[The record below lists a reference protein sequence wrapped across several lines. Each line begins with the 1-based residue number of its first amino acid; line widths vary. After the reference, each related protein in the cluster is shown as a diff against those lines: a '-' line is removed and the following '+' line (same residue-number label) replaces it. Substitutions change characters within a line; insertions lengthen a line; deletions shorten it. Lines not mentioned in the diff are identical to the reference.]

1 MPGYFSTIALMPEIK
16 TGTCSTCGDLSWS
29 YATHFALFFSVSLTL
44 WLASSFD
51 PSKHRFSLVHCCAGG
66 AFASHGT
73 DPVGASATPRQP
85 GQSHGLCWDLPSF
98 SLWRVPTPLPPH
110 LSRPHTCTLRSG
122 NNRVMQGNVTVQAD
136 LDKNTLNMSFAIT
149 GTALPGPSVGVEFS
163 WLSPLLVLAGLG
175 SVQPMGHSTAVWE
188 RSNSFRI
195 LGPSSGGCLDVEA
208 GRTNALVHFKV
219 SAPSMWDGFS
229 RVLSVAVPV
238 DPFYGWDFVK
248 Q

>member
-16 TGTCSTCGDLSWS
+16 TGTCSTLSWP
-29 YATHFALFFSVSLTL
+29 YATHVALFFSVSLTL

-51 PSKHRFSLVHCCAGG
+51 PSKHRFPLVHCCAGG

-85 GQSHGLCWDLPSF
+85 GQSHGLCRDLPSF
-98 SLWRVPTPLPPH
+98 SLWRVTTPLPPH

-136 LDKNTLNMSFAIT
+136 LDTNTLNMSFAIT

-163 WLSPLLVLAGLG
+163 WLSPCWCW
-175 SVQPMGHSTAVWE
+175 QVWGVCSPWAIP
-188 RSNSFRI
+188 R
-195 LGPSSGGCLDVEA
+195 LC
-208 GRTNALVHFKV
+208 GRRATR
-219 SAPSMWDGFS
+219 SAPWVRHPAGVWTLKQGEPTPWFTS
-229 RVLSVAVPV
+229 R
-238 DPFYGWDFVK
+238 
-248 Q
+248 